1 MKRMSK
7 IVLVICSMLLLSA
20 CGSANSGNE
29 DREQNT
35 VDYSEKEDTDK
46 KEEESVTIKT
56 SPDKYTWYIKDYVGK
71 NVASFGYTSMGG
83 DRMDT
88 YGAGYLRLILVNEQ
102 GSYIDIDDEN
112 EMKNYVV
119 VNQNIPPNTEM
130 KYIFQKD
137 EAGNEL
143 DALLESQSY
152 EEIVLAVG
160 KVGDEESKER
170 KLTEIYPSP
179 DKYTNYIRDYV
190 GRNLADCGYISLG
203 GDFRDAYS
211 GGTIRF
217 VIMADDGSYVDISD
231 ETLRKYVVTG
241 QNLEPNTELKLEYS
255 KDESGAEY
263 SNLVESQN
271 ISEIELYVSM
281 IEN

>member
-179 DKYTNYIRDYV
+179 DKYT
-190 GRNLADCGYISLG
+190 
-203 GDFRDAYS
+203 
-211 GGTIRF
+211 
-217 VIMADDGSYVDISD
+217 IMWE
-231 ETLRKYVVTG
+231 ETLQTADTYRWAVI
-241 QNLEPNTELKLEYS
+241 LEMPIQVAR
-255 KDESGAEY
+255 SGLLSWQMMGAMW
-263 SNLVESQN
+263 
-271 ISEIELYVSM
+271 IFRM
-281 IEN
+281 RH